1 MGRECGVRARDVRT
15 ANQLNR
21 RNELTSDTREIK
33 DDGFMDDFVVGAVAG
48 TRPALGDRARV
59 CAGTR
64 ARRCVYTRPLAAC
77 GSPVTYTGLANG
89 LHFLQVRARDSAG
102 NVDPTP
108 ATRTWLVNAADTIK
122 PRLTRLKLSRSLFA
136 AAAHGSTLAKATAK
150 SGIKVSYTLTEPAS
164 VTFTIQRRKGGRMVN
179 GKCRALTRTNKRR
192 KKCDLP
198 LKGSAKRQG
207 NAGKNSLR
215 FRGRLSGRKLRPD
228 RYDLVATATDAAGNR
243 ADRKRIKFTIVK
255 R

>member
-1 MGRECGVRARDVRT
+1 M
-15 ANQLNR
+15 
-21 RNELTSDTREIK
+21 
-33 DDGFMDDFVVGAVAG
+33 
-48 TRPALGDRARV
+48 
-59 CAGTR
+59 
-64 ARRCVYTRPLAAC
+64 
-77 GSPVTYTGLANG
+77 
-89 LHFLQVRARDSAG
+89 
-102 NVDPTP
+102 DPTP

-179 GKCRALTRTNKRR
+179 GKCRALTSTNKRR